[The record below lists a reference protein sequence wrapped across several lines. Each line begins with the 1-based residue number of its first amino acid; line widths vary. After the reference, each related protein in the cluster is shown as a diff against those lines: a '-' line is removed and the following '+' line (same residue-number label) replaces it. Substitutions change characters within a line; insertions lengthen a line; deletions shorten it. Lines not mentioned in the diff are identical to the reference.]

1 MPVLHERIE
10 TALPIADAF
19 AFVADFANS
28 SRWDPGVANSERID
42 EGPLA
47 VGARYRLGVRVAGR
61 VNEMIYEVTAL
72 DPPKRVVLAGR
83 GSGVTAVDDI
93 GFAESATGTV
103 IDYRADIRL
112 RGLLRL
118 LEPFLGRAFDSI
130 GRNAAAGMRLALA
143 ELEGQQADRPESDR

>member
-1 MPVLHERIE
+1 MAVLHERIE
-10 TALPIADAF
+10 TALPVQDAF
-19 AFVADFANS
+19 DFIADFANS
-28 SRWDPGVANSERID
+28 SRWDPGVASSERID
-42 EGPLA
+42 GGPLA

-72 DPPKRVVLAGR
+72 EPPRRVVLAGR
-83 GSGVTAVDDI
+83 GSGVAAVDDI
-93 GFAESATGTV
+93 RFEESAAGTV

-112 RGLLRL
+112 QGLLRL

-143 ELEGQQADRPESDR
+143 EREGQRTAQPSTDG